1 VIKISIL
8 FFCAADDPLS
18 ALDPEV
24 GKRLFD
30 ECIVEL
36 MAGKTRLFVTNQ
48 IQFLQ
53 KCDRVVALGQRRV
66 LEQGSFVELTE
77 RDDSEVKRILDD
89 DKASRQH
96 ESASSSSTKDKT
108 AEITEAKVEPPVDR
122 ETKEKTAL
130 ISKEERNVGA
140 VEFQVYK
147 KYIRSGGGLLKFLFV
162 LFAFLLCALIQL
174 ANTAWVSFWTSD
186 ADYSRFSAGFY
197 LGLYAT
203 IAVALGLFTYIRT
216 FMLVRF
222 GVDASA
228 RLHQS
233 LLFSILAAPQSFFDT
248 TPVGRI
254 LSRFSKDFYS
264 IDIEVSEN
272 LSFFLSMV
280 LSVIF
285 SLASILFVTPWFGVA
300 ILPLGYFY
308 ITILNYFRN
317 VSRETKRLESLSRSP
332 VYAHFSETLGGLT
345 TIRAYG
351 EGTRFQREFDK
362 KSDENIRAYYCI
374 KTADRWLSVRL
385 EAIGATIAG
394 LAAIFACNVVIASS
408 EVSGKSSE
416 SAFAS
421 LAGLSISFAISIT
434 GMLNWW

>member
-1 VIKISIL
+1 MK
-8 FFCAADDPLS
+8 
-18 ALDPEV
+18 
-24 GKRLFD
+24 
-30 ECIVEL
+30 
-36 MAGKTRLFVTNQ
+36 GKTRLFVTNQ

-53 KCDRVVALGQRRV
+53 KCDRIVALGHRQV
-66 LEQGSFVELTE
+66 LEQGTFTELTE
-77 RDDSEVKRILDD
+77 REDSELKRILDD

-96 ESASSSSTKDKT
+96 DASASTTATLKDKT
-108 AEITEAKVEPPVDR
+108 AEVTVAKVEESDKPQNAANV
-122 ETKEKTAL
+122 TKGL
-130 ISKEERNVGA
+130 ISKEERNIGA
-140 VEFQVYK
+140 VAFDVYK
-147 KYIRSGGGLLKFLFV
+147 KYILSGGGFLKFFFV
-162 LFAFLLCALIQL
+162 LVGFLICVFIQL
-174 ANTAWVSFWTSD
+174 ASTAWVSFWTSD
-186 ADYSRFSAGFY
+186 AGYERFSAGFY
-197 LGLYAT
+197 LGLYAA
-203 IAVALGLFTYIRT
+203 IAVALGAFTYVRT

-222 GVDASA
+222 GVDASTK
-228 RLHQS
+228 LHQS
-233 LLFSILAAPQSFFDT
+233 LLNSILSAPQSFFDT

-264 IDIEVSEN
+264 IDIEVSDN

-285 SLASILFVTPWFGVA
+285 SLGSILYVTPWFGVA
-300 ILPLGYFY
+300 VVPLAIFY

-345 TIRAYG
+345 TIRAYNQG
-351 EGTRFQREFDK
+351 ARFQDEFDK

-394 LAAIFACNVVIASS
+394 ISAILACNVVINSS
-408 EVSGKSSE
+408 VSGRSTDQ
-416 SAFAS
+416 AFAS